1 MNVRSCAGW
10 IVLLLWGFSA
20 VTAQPPAPVELV
32 PQTGHTAGVTAVA
45 FRPGGAQ
52 LLTASSDGT
61 AILWDV
67 ATGRQLRTYM
77 GGPLSNSFLTAGE
90 LQEAKMPPTFPVAAK
105 ETPAVAAVEFSPDGR
120 WFVMACRPEGF
131 LAVMNANSQA
141 VVWDTESGKRLRAFD
156 LELDSG
162 AIALSRDG
170 KQLLSG
176 GQPMDPA
183 EVKEMEEMGVKARPS
198 TGVVLWDIA
207 TGSEVRQYGG
217 YDAVYDAV
225 QFSPDGRFVLGVGR
239 DLLASS
245 VAPVASAR
253 RPHRRQRLRPC
264 AAPPPASTASGP
276 DRPGPSRPSSSPS
289 LPACC
294 VCGMRPPARKCSS
307 SDRKAAWPRRRS
319 HPPANRY

>member
-1 MNVRSCAGW
+1 M
-10 IVLLLWGFSA
+10 
-20 VTAQPPAPVELV
+20 ELV

-67 ATGRQLRTYM
+67 ETGRQLRTYM

-131 LAVMNANSQA
+131 MAVMNANSQA
-141 VVWDTESGKRLRAFD
+141 VVWDIESGKRLRAFD

-183 EVKEMEEMGVKARPS
+183 EVKEMAEMGVKVRPS

-207 TGSEVRQYGG
+207 TGNEVRQYGG

-225 QFSPDGRFVLGVGR
+225 QFSPDGRYVLGAGR
-239 DLLASS
+239 DLAWLAPSRG
-245 VAPVASAR
+245 APMWHSPGGV
-253 RPHRRQRLRPC
+253 
-264 AAPPPASTASGP
+264 PPAPTGVVEP
-276 DRPGPSRPSSSPS
+276 KPTG
-289 LPACC
+289 CC
-294 VCGMRPPARKCSS
+294 VCGMRPPARKSSS
-307 SDRKAAWPRRRS
+307 SDRRAAWPRPPSR
-319 HPPANRY
+319 PPANRF